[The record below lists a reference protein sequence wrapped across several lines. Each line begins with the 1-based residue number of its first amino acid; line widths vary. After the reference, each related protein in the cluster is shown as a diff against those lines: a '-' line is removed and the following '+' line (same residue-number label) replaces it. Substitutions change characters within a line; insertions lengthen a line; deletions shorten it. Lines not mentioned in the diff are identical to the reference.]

1 LIDDLRVAVEVAV
14 RAAFE
19 DFRRT
24 EVARV
29 ERAWREIAESFRS
42 RTEHRVNAA
51 RLAAAK
57 IFAVPLPQLLVPAVS
72 DERERF
78 SYLFIHVGSSAEP
91 VGRALG
97 RLVPARLARR
107 RALVKATAEMAAE
120 FDKHAGRARWD
131 LAQRLEDVR
140 RDIER
145 AMRSEL
151 DRSIDAI
158 GEAAARARQ
167 WRQAADDERQ
177 RRRVEAGQL
186 QELATELVAMGGASQ

>member
-1 LIDDLRVAVEVAV
+1 
-14 RAAFE
+14 
-19 DFRRT
+19 
-24 EVARV
+24 
-29 ERAWREIAESFRS
+29 
-42 RTEHRVNAA
+42 
-51 RLAAAK
+51 
-57 IFAVPLPQLLVPAVS
+57 
-72 DERERF
+72 
-78 SYLFIHVGSSAEP
+78 
-91 VGRALG
+91 
-97 RLVPARLARR
+97 
-107 RALVKATAEMAAE
+107 
-120 FDKHAGRARWD
+120 
-131 LAQRLEDVR
+131 LEDVR